1 MTPLSRFASFPTV
14 PNVQAV
20 PPVLHVSRAHNCFN
34 KREAKCLVKT
44 KLSSLSHCSRPINL
58 SRKPSFTIDRQ
69 LNGTFYP
76 YSYNRLCCSELRKR
90 CCGVVCQRTIQK
102 CLEDDEL
109 SLPHDFSLL
118 VLRQLTVPS
127 SPQVSGVGSLIGTVA
142 ISTSPSLGFMARRKT
157 HYQTSGGVPTTS
169 MCSVAEHRS
178 S

>member
-1 MTPLSRFASFPTV
+1 ML
-14 PNVQAV
+14 
-20 PPVLHVSRAHNCFN
+20 VSIYMMVYFRA
-34 KREAKCLVKT
+34 
-44 KLSSLSHCSRPINL
+44 LSHGL
-58 SRKPSFTIDRQ
+58 TALQQLFRQ
-69 LNGTFYP
+69 
-76 YSYNRLCCSELRKR
+76 
-90 CCGVVCQRTIQK
+90 
-102 CLEDDEL
+102 LEDDEL